1 MFALYM
7 NLNYSINTIPSHHS
21 TYNFFADAA
30 MFLHVKITL
39 YFNFEREGLCLQT
52 FDTRANIN
60 FGPPC
65 RDDAMTLKK
74 KNCPGETGFL
84 IYKRD
89 TSVVKNIPHSRDGIN
104 FTCDRKSIF

>member
-74 KNCPGETGFL
+74 KIVLEIQDSSF
-84 IYKRD
+84 IKE
-89 TSVVKNIPHSRDGIN
+89 IPP
-104 FTCDRKSIF
+104 